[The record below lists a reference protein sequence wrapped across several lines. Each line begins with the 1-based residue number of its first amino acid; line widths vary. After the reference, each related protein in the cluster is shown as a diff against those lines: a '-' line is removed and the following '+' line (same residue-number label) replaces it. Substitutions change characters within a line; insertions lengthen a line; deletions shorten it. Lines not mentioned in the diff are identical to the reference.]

1 MTLTPTALRD
11 PDTARSI
18 LPPKMILAIAG
29 LTVAAVLSAVGV
41 FQATGRDWWVL
52 LRDPAAAFDFAPTSG
67 LFSHLG
73 VLAMAGMGAICV
85 FVGMMLTRG
94 AGDRT
99 VLLYAGTFALW
110 LALDDLFML
119 HEGILPRVVGIP
131 EHATLGLYLVLV
143 LGLMWRI
150 GARVFSRA
158 FLGFWVAAGFLV
170 VMLATDVVYE
180 VATSPSFLL
189 EEIAKLCGFVL
200 WAAFWVAFAAN
211 ALRSGE

>member
-1 MTLTPTALRD
+1 MTLPHIALQD
-11 PDTARSI
+11 TETARSV
-18 LPPKMILAIAG
+18 LPPKAIVVVVC
-29 LTVAAVLSAVGV
+29 LTLGAVLSAVAL

-94 AGDRT
+94 AGDRA
-99 VLLYAGTFALW
+99 VLLYAGVFALW

-119 HEGILPRVVGIP
+119 HEGILPRVAGIP
-131 EHATLGLYLVLV
+131 EHVTLGLYLVLV

-150 GARVFSRA
+150 GARVFGRA
-158 FLGFWVAAGFLV
+158 FLGFWVAAGFLA
-170 VMLATDVVYE
+170 VMLATDLLYE
-180 VATSPSFLL
+180 VATSPSFLV
-189 EEIAKLCGFVL
+189 EEVTKLCGFVL

-211 ALRSGE
+211 ALRSGQ